1 MYVQAGP
8 LNNVLLMYSSIVLQF
23 TAYVYIEP
31 ANAKHFVKV
40 EGAPVAENHAS
51 DHLGKLMLWDTIFA
65 KVELKNLHARLPTI

>member
-8 LNNVLLMYSSIVLQF
+8 LNNVLLVFSSIVLQF
-23 TAYVYIEP
+23 TAYAYIDP

-51 DHLGKLMLWDTIFA
+51 DHLGMLNLWGHHFCQSGAKKFA
-65 KVELKNLHARLPTI
+65 R